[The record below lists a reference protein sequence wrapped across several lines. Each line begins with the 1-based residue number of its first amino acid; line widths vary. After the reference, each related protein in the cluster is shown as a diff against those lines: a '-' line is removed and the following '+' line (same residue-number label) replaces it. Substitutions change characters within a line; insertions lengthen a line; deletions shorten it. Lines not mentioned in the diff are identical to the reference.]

1 MHLVEVERLAIL
13 LVGVVSAADVDSV
26 VSHVLLH
33 HIPRSAAQPQAL
45 ALTDGVEPESAMLA
59 DFLAC
64 LQLDDVALL
73 LAQMAADE
81 VVVVDFAQEAYSL
94 AVLAVG
100 VGQFRLLRYAP
111 HLLLRHRADGERQV
125 HQLLVGNLREEVGL
139 VLHRGDRR
147 GEIFAPVDN
156 GGRGVV
162 SGGCYVEVL
171 APTLLEVAELYH
183 LVAHH
188 VGVWRQPASDGAQRI
203 FHHVVPVFLV

>member
-1 MHLVEVERLAIL
+1 M
-13 LVGVVSAADVDSV
+13 
-26 VSHVLLH
+26 
-33 HIPRSAAQPQAL
+33 
-45 ALTDGVEPESAMLA
+45 
-59 DFLAC
+59 
-64 LQLDDVALL
+64 
-73 LAQMAADE
+73 
-81 VVVVDFAQEAYSL
+81 
-94 AVLAVG
+94 
-100 VGQFRLLRYAP
+100 
-111 HLLLRHRADGERQV
+111 

-139 VLHRGDRR
+139 VLHRVDRR